1 VPELAEIQQALH
13 RAEQA
18 LPAPDS
24 LSDPAA
30 REAAARV
37 TERLRRDLLPRLAGS
52 GPILL
57 VAIAGPNNVGK
68 SSLFN
73 ALVRRPL
80 SPARAE
86 GGLTK
91 QCLAAAHPS
100 IWSGDLRELIER
112 RYEVIT
118 LPAGSAAPV
127 DQPGPPGRLYL
138 VLAEEVP
145 SGLLLMDTPDFDS
158 VYLQNRVN
166 SEALLVTVDLVV
178 FVVSRQTYQNAA
190 LVGFLRSVVGH
201 GRPYLLVYNESVR
214 PETTRAHLDK
224 LASDVGHAPVARFMA
239 VHQPD
244 VEAGRALLATEPLN
258 GAPALQTLLADPRH
272 AGPLKTKALAA
283 GLRDATAELVQV
295 AQALRARVAEPER
308 LRARIRHEL
317 RSVGERAAVK
327 AVPAD
332 VLIQAFR
339 EELDARSRYHKW
351 IRMPFRALTTALGFV
366 GRKVR
371 DVVAGPAPAEEQVAH
386 LTEQALK
393 DGLRTMIESLGPEV
407 GAWRGDTRLRELLV
421 EAIGPRT
428 LEALDRPLDIPEL
441 RHAEEDRR
449 QLYAFCRELIGRE
462 LQEGGDLET
471 ALQTLTT
478 LLYSAP
484 AGAAAAISVVTSG
497 FGHDAAVW
505 AASALSAPLFEKVV
519 DLLGTSVRSRVTKR
533 WAAAHGETLARAMER
548 RLFAALLDALDEA
561 VARGELAA
569 RELDEAR
576 RVIANAADQS
586 RAGRGA

>member
-1 VPELAEIQQALH
+1 M
-13 RAEQA
+13 
-18 LPAPDS
+18 
-24 LSDPAA
+24 
-30 REAAARV
+30 
-37 TERLRRDLLPRLAGS
+37 
-52 GPILL
+52 
-57 VAIAGPNNVGK
+57 AIAGPNNVGK

-73 ALVRRPL
+73 ALVRRAL

-100 IWSGDLRELIER
+100 LWEGDLREFVER
-112 RYEVIT
+112 RYEVVT
-118 LPAGSAAPV
+118 LPAGTPAPV
-127 DQPGPPGRLYL
+127 DQPGPAGRLYL

-145 SGLLLMDTPDFDS
+145 TGLLLMDTPDFDS
-158 VYLQNRVN
+158 IYLQNRIN

-190 LVGFLRSVVGH
+190 LVDFLRAVVGH
-201 GRPYLLVYNESVR
+201 GRPYVLVYNEAVR
-214 PETTRAHLDK
+214 SETTRAHLDK
-224 LASDVGHAPVARFMA
+224 LTSDVGHAPVARFFA

-244 VEAGRALLATEPLN
+244 VESGRAPLGTEPLD
-258 GAPALQTLLADPRH
+258 GGPALARLLGDPKH
-272 AGPLKTKALAA
+272 AAPLKAKALSA
-283 GLRDATAELVQV
+283 GLRDAASELAQV
-295 AQALRARVAEPER
+295 VEALRSRAAEPER
-308 LRARIRHEL
+308 LRARLRHEL
-317 RSVGERAAVK
+317 RAVGSRAAAK

-351 IRMPFRALTTALGFV
+351 IRMPFRALTAALGFV

-371 DVVAGPAPAEEQVAH
+371 DVVAGPPQAEHQVAE
-386 LTEQALK
+386 LTENALK
-393 DGLRTMIESLGPEV
+393 DGIRTMLESLGPEV
-407 GAWRGDTRLRELLV
+407 GAWRGDPAIRELLV

-428 LEALDRPLDIPEL
+428 LEALERPLDLPEL
-441 RHAEEDRR
+441 RHPEEDRR
-449 QLYAFCRELIGRE
+449 QLHAFCRELIGRE

-505 AASALSAPLFEKVV
+505 AASALTAPLFEKMV
-519 DLLGTSVRSRVTKR
+519 DLLGASVRSRVTKR
-533 WAAAHGETLARAMER
+533 WASAYGETLARALEG
-548 RLFAALLDALDEA
+548 RLFAPLLDALDEA
-561 VARGELAA
+561 VARAGRAAQEL
-569 RELDEAR
+569 EEAR
-576 RVIANAADQS
+576 QVIAAAATQRD
-586 RAGRGA
+586 R

>member
-1 VPELAEIQQALH
+1 VTELEEIQQALH
-13 RAEQA
+13 RAERA
-18 LPAPDS
+18 LPAPES
-24 LSDPAA
+24 LPD
-30 REAAARV
+30 AAARGAAARLA
-37 TERLRRDLLPRLAGS
+37 ERLRRDLLPRLAGA
-52 GPILL
+52 GPVLL

-73 ALVRRPL
+73 SLVRRAI

-100 IWSGDLRELIER
+100 LWSGELRVFIER
-112 RYEVIT
+112 RYEVVT

-127 DQPGPPGRLYL
+127 DQPGPAGRLYL
-138 VLAEEVP
+138 VLGEEVP
-145 SGLLLMDTPDFDS
+145 AGLLLMDTPDFDS

-190 LVGFLRSVVGH
+190 LVAFLRSVVGH
-201 GRPYLLVYNESVR
+201 GRPYLLVYNEAVR
-214 PETTRAHLDK
+214 PATTRAHLDK
-224 LASDVGHAPVARFMA
+224 LAADVGHAPLARFFA

-244 VEAGRALLATEPLN
+244 VEAGRALLSTEPLD
-258 GAPALQTLLADPRH
+258 GAPALETLLGDPRH
-272 AGPLKTKALAA
+272 AGPLKTKALSA
-283 GLRDATAELVQV
+283 GLRDAAAEIAQV
-295 AQALRARVAEPER
+295 AEALRSRVAEPER
-308 LRARIRHEL
+308 LRARLRHEL
-317 RSVGERAAVK
+317 RTIGSKAAVK
-327 AVPAD
+327 GVPAD

-366 GRKVR
+366 GRRVR
-371 DVVAGPAPAEEQVAH
+371 EVMVGPAQAQQEVAE

-393 DGLRTMIESLGPEV
+393 DGLRTMLESLGPEV
-407 GAWRGDTRLRELLV
+407 GAWRGEAHIRELLV
-421 EAIGPRT
+421 NAIGPRT
-428 LEALDRPLDIPEL
+428 LEVLERPLDLPEL

-449 QLYAFCRELIGRE
+449 QLHAFCRELIGRE
-462 LQEGGDLET
+462 LQEGGDLEM

-533 WAAAHGETLARAMER
+533 WAAAHGETLARALER
-548 RLFAALLDALDEA
+548 RLFAPLLDALDEA
-561 VARGELAA
+561 VAGGERAA
-569 RELDEAR
+569 LELDESRA
-576 RVIANAADQS
+576 VIAGAAA
-586 RAGRGA
+586 AGAGG